1 MGFHCN
7 YHSLEVS
14 KIKSKIVAD
23 ISNIAGHYSEFPPKI
38 ENIKIMFNTLKYE
51 YWIIGIADWDLYK
64 YINYLDSYKYYLGR
78 GIVIQS
84 PPGIKADIIM
94 IMTAIEHDCVILTND
109 NFRDHEDL
117 IPSESWLE
125 EHRVT
130 FDIVNGEFRINYITK

>member
-14 KIKSKIVAD
+14 KIKSEIVAD

-38 ENIKIMFNTLKYE
+38 ENIKNMFNTLKYE
-51 YWIIGIADWDLYK
+51 YWIIGIADWDLHKHIDYPE
-64 YINYLDSYKYYLGR
+64 SYKYYLGR
-78 GIVIQS
+78 GIIIQS

-94 IMTAIEHDCVILTND
+94 IMTAIERECLILTND
-109 NFRDHEDL
+109 NFREHEDL

-130 FDIVNGEFRINYITK
+130 FDIV